1 MKSQRRYITN
11 SGMLMQLKALADA
24 MYRGHHVLDMFRCRT
39 LIQVSNPFPPLKR
52 FCKIVDA
59 SGKDK
64 ASHLELHRTL
74 EILETAVDH
83 MAEFVVLLGGCDRMS
98 RRPYDTYLYIDNFM
112 FGRHTE
118 KQRLLNFLLEYNP
131 PGVQPAVLPIIGAL
145 GVGKKTLVA
154 HVCADER
161 VQSQFSSILHLN
173 EDVNEMNW
181 EEFYKSVAQMNE
193 GSKVVTISRLRKS
206 EKLGTV
212 KPMFLN
218 NHSDEEL
225 SYLFKTLA
233 FGSANPK
240 DHPRL
245 VQIAEEISMQMQF
258 IGTLAAANATAD
270 ALRGN
275 LDVNFWLGRL
285 KMCITLTEKN
295 FSLYGQNPK
304 LLPEQGRRIDITSI
318 AFSPTAQLHV
328 IPCTNFSSASK
339 VTMKN
344 LPRVRFRELLLD
356 LSIRPKDEFN
366 LVTWES
372 RLPPYTS
379 FVHFV
384 LNCAQDMPE
393 DAPFLG
399 RKRQG
404 IPS

>member
-1 MKSQRRYITN
+1 MEHVVSAVTGELVIRFI
-11 SGMLMQLKALADA
+11 SFLMSKYSRSHEISEEKQLKRLQQLLLCDSMVVEEADGCHVQ
-24 MYRGHHVLDMFRCRT
+24 RPPCPGHVQVQDP
-39 LIQVSNPFPPLKR
+39 IQEDPIK
-52 FCKIVDA
+52 
-59 SGKDK
+59 
-64 ASHLELHRTL
+64 
-74 EILETAVDH
+74 EITS
-83 MAEFVVLLGGCDRMS
+83 C
-98 RRPYDTYLYIDNFM
+98 

-131 PGVQPAVLPIIGAL
+131 PALQPAVLPIIGGL

-154 HVCADER
+154 HVCGDER

-181 EEFYKSVAQMNE
+181 EEFYNSVAQMND

-206 EKLGTV
+206 EKLGAV

-240 DHPRL
+240 DLPRL
-245 VQIAEEISMQMQF
+245 VQIAEEIAMQMQF

-270 ALRGN
+270 ALRRD

-295 FSLYGQNPK
+295 FLYGQNPK
-304 LLPEQGRRIDITSI
+304 LLLEQGRRIEITSF
-318 AFSPTAQLHV
+318 AFSPTAPLHL

-344 LPRVRFRELLLD
+344 LPRVRSRELLLD
-356 LSIRPKDEFN
+356 PSIRPKGEFN

-384 LNCAQDMPE
+384 PNCAQVMPE
-393 DAPFLG
+393 DTPFLG
-399 RKRQG
+399 RKRRG

>member
-1 MKSQRRYITN
+1 
-11 SGMLMQLKALADA
+11 MLMQLKALADA
-24 MYRGHHVLDMFRCRT
+24 MYRGHHVLDMFRSRT
-39 LIQVSNPFPPLKR
+39 LFRRIP
-52 FCKIVDA
+52 
-59 SGKDK
+59 
-64 ASHLELHRTL
+64 
-74 EILETAVDH
+74 
-83 MAEFVVLLGGCDRMS
+83 S
-98 RRPYDTYLYIDNFM
+98 RRLATHFLPSNITSC

-131 PGVQPAVLPIIGAL
+131 PALQPAVLPIIGGL

-154 HVCADER
+154 HVCGDER

-173 EDVNEMNW
+173 EGDLLGIAHHHTLLAGKILMVVEFVSDVNEMNW
-181 EEFYKSVAQMNE
+181 EEFYNSVAQMND

-206 EKLGTV
+206 EKLGAV

-240 DHPRL
+240 DLPRL
-245 VQIAEEISMQMQF
+245 VQIAEEIAMQMQF

-270 ALRGN
+270 ALRRD

-295 FSLYGQNPK
+295 FLYGQNPK
-304 LLPEQGRRIDITSI
+304 LLLEQGRRIEITSF
-318 AFSPTAQLHV
+318 AFSPTAPLHL

-344 LPRVRFRELLLD
+344 LPRVRSRELLLD
-356 LSIRPKDEFN
+356 PSIRPKGEFN

-384 LNCAQDMPE
+384 PNCAQVMPE
-393 DAPFLG
+393 DTPFLG
-399 RKRQG
+399 RKRRG